1 MTKFLKRVFQLL
13 IALIVILA
21 IATIGIVN
29 FVNPNQFKGVI
40 EREVLAN
47 TGYTLTVNGPI
58 QWRWY
63 PMLSLEFNNIA
74 IQNLPPFS
82 GQLLSAKTIEAECKL
97 LPVFMGK
104 IALNVRLKGLDLV
117 LTRNTKGQGN
127 WENLKQPKHT
137 TSSTPEPTTSKS
149 SFAIILSSLMIQ
161 EGKIAFNDASKNS
174 QYNLSHVNIS
184 LDNLFKGLVGI
195 NTPLIVNFELASN
208 NQTISNIFLSTDWAL
223 QHEKEQLNLKKI
235 VFKFNQPDGSKNLI
249 TGDAEIQGFSKTALI
264 KGNVAGNDLQFG
276 KIKIDK
282 LSATIAAQ
290 DGMINLAPID
300 MQIAKSQ
307 QKATLKLDVRGNIPK
322 VSFTQE
328 AQDFEINDML
338 TLFGAKNK
346 LAGKTRLTLNLSAT
360 GADLNTLQN
369 SLSGKAVIE
378 ITQGKFYGIDLV
390 TLLKSAQSNVHALI
404 DALTQKLS
412 MNTLSVI
419 NTELAKWKTDPNSTA
434 FTPFNTLNATA
445 NITNGIIQNPD
456 LSIQDSEYS
465 VNGSGTINIAANSIQ
480 YQTTLQLKNNP
491 YPPTDK
497 AGTFLFQTP
506 LNVLIQGNLD
516 DPKIRPDLNRYTNS
530 ALEYAQK
537 ELVQK
542 VVQKTIGQAI
552 EKATGNS
559 AIQEKL
565 QKAIGNILKP

>member
-1 MTKFLKRVFQLL
+1 MTKFLKRAFQLL
-13 IALIVILA
+13 IALIVILV

-29 FVNPNQFKGVI
+29 FVNPNQFKDEI
-40 EREVLAN
+40 EREVLTN

-82 GQLLSAKTIEAECKL
+82 GQLLSAKTIQAECKL

-104 IALNVRLKGLDLV
+104 IALNIRLKGLDLA
-117 LTRNTKGQGN
+117 LMRNTKGQGN
-127 WENLKQPKHT
+127 WDNLKQPNNT
-137 TSSTPEPTTSKS
+137 ASTPARASSKS
-149 SFAIILSSLMIQ
+149 TFNFSISSLMVQ
-161 EGKIAFNDASKNS
+161 EGKISFTDPSKNT
-174 QYNLSHVNIS
+174 QYSLSHVNLS
-184 LDNLFKGLVGI
+184 LDNLFKGLIGI
-195 NTPLIVNFELASN
+195 KTPLIVNFELASN
-208 NQTISNIFLSTDWAL
+208 NQTIGNIFLSTDWAL
-223 QHEKEQLNLKKI
+223 QNKKEQLNLEKI
-235 VFKFNQPDGSKNLI
+235 VFKFNQPDGAKNLI
-249 TGDAEIQGFSKTALI
+249 TGDAEVQGFSKKATI

-282 LSATIAAQ
+282 LNAKIAAQ
-290 DGMINLAPID
+290 DSIINIAPIT

-307 QKATLKLDVRGNIPK
+307 QKATLTLDIRSNIPK

-328 AQDFEINDML
+328 AQDFDINDML

-346 LAGKTRLTLNLSAT
+346 LAGKTRLNLNLSAT
-360 GADLNTLQN
+360 GSDLNALQN

-390 TLLKSAQSNVHALI
+390 TLLKSAQSNVHALV

-419 NTELAKWKTDPNSTA
+419 NTELTKWKTDPHSTA

-445 NITNGIIQNPD
+445 NITNGVIQNPD
-456 LSIQDSEYS
+456 LSIQDGEYS
-465 VNGSGTINIAANSIQ
+465 VSGSGTINIAANSIQ

-497 AGTFLFQTP
+497 VGTFLFQTP
-506 LNVLIQGNLD
+506 LNVLIQGTLD

-565 QKAIGNILKP
+565 QNAIGNILKP